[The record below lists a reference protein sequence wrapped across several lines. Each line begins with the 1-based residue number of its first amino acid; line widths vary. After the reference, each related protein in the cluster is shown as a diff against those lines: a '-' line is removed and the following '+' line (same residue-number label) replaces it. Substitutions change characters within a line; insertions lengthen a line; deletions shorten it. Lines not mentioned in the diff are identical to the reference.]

1 MKLTFLDSE
10 QALFLAQE
18 NQQLHGQVLGPNG
31 EELVS
36 HNSLT
41 ASDFVHSEMQNL
53 IGDMSTR
60 RTFTLKPQLFCSIFG
75 GK

>member
-1 MKLTFLDSE
+1 MAQVRVTFLDSE

-18 NQQLHGQVLGPNG
+18 NRQLYGQGKGPNG

-36 HNSLT
+36 HQSLT

-60 RTFTLKPQLFCSIFG
+60 RTFTF
-75 GK
+75 